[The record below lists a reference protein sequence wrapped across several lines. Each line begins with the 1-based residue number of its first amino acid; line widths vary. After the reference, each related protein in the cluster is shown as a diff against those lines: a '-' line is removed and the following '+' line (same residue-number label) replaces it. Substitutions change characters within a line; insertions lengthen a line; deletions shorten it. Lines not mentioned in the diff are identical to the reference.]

1 YHRAFHKRAV
11 EVSNRATE
19 LYGRLGN
26 LWFDPRARRT
36 VELQLTTALS
46 KRIGRPVADTA
57 ILIDIPKPERWK
69 TDVWV
74 VYDRPPVG
82 MQSQMHWRDVAGLS
96 DDDFKQYEEHRR
108 RIRIVT
114 EPGIRDVVAAEW
126 ESLLYPL
133 FGGVF

>member
-1 YHRAFHKRAV
+1 
-11 EVSNRATE
+11 
-19 LYGRLGN
+19 
-26 LWFDPRARRT
+26 
-36 VELQLTTALS
+36 
-46 KRIGRPVADTA
+46 
-57 ILIDIPKPERWK
+57 
-69 TDVWV
+69 
-74 VYDRPPVG
+74 
-82 MQSQMHWRDVAGLS
+82 MHWRDVAGLS